1 LTIGLL
7 SSEQYVVAYIDF
19 SKAFDVVSHP
29 KLFARLHY
37 YGIRGMVLQWL
48 KFFFT
53 GRTHQTKIETILSDL
68 AVLLS
73 GVVQGSEIGPLMFLV
88 YINELIYI
96 LEEFNINV
104 KLFADD
110 VKMYTKIINDT
121 NITQLQRAVTF
132 LVDWARE
139 WQLSILLLYIKYRT
153 TSCSPSYNH

>member
-1 LTIGLL
+1 
-7 SSEQYVVAYIDF
+7 
-19 SKAFDVVSHP
+19 
-29 KLFARLHY
+29 
-37 YGIRGMVLQWL
+37 MVE
-48 KFFFT
+48 KKFT
-53 GRTHQTKIETILSDL
+53 GRTHPTKIETALSDL

-73 GVVQGSEIGPLMFLV
+73 GVVQGSGIGPLMFLV

-110 VKMYTKIINDT
+110 VKMYMKIINDT

-139 WQLSILLLYIKYRT
+139 WQAYLLT
-153 TSCSPSYNH
+153 DVV